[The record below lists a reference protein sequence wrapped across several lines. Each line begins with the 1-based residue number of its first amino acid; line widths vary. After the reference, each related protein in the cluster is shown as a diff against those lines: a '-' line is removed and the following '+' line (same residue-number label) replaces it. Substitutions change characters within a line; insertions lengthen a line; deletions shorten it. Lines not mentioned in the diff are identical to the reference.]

1 MFAIP
6 VSVVITTY
14 NRSNLVGRAIASAL
28 HQECG
33 ELEVLVVDDASTDR
47 TEDLVKTSFPGV
59 RYVRQET
66 NRGLCAARNR
76 GIREASKAWVL
87 FLDDDDTL
95 KPGALAR
102 IAKHVAEW
110 PEADRYPLLQFA
122 RSNAR
127 MPAEFMII
135 RLEHY
140 LSGAVLGDFAPVI
153 RKDLF
158 VAEGLSHLESLRN
171 GDGLLLWQIANRYG
185 IPAWSDPVQDLH
197 TDAPSRAT
205 SADYQLRNSVGYA
218 ELQEYT
224 LREFGQI
231 LASRFPSYY
240 QKKRLGAATY
250 RLLAD
255 QRSQARAHL
264 RIALRQ
270 RFSAAAVG
278 LWMLSFFPLAI
289 LRSCFRAY
297 RQHAWHAGAST

>member
-1 MFAIP
+1 MAAIP

-14 NRSNLVGRAIASAL
+14 NRSNLVGRAIESAL
-28 HQECG
+28 DQECR

-47 TEDLVKTSFPGV
+47 TEDLVKTSFPSV
-59 RYVRQET
+59 RYVRQEI

-76 GIREASKAWVL
+76 GIREASKAWVV

-95 KPGALAR
+95 KPGALVR
-102 IAKHVAEW
+102 IAKHVAEL
-110 PEADRYPLLQFA
+110 PAADRYPLLQFA

-140 LSGAVLGDFAPVI
+140 LTGAVLGDFAPVI

-158 VAEGLSHLESLRN
+158 VAEGLSHLEFLRN
-171 GDGLLLWQIANRYG
+171 GDGLLLWRVANTYG
-185 IPAWSDPVQDLH
+185 IPAWSDQVQNLH

-205 SADYQLRNSVGYA
+205 SADYQMHNAVDYA

-224 LREFGQI
+224 LHEFGEI
-231 LASRFPSYY
+231 LALRFPEYY
-240 QKKRLGAATY
+240 EKKCLGAATY

-255 QRSQARAHL
+255 QRSLARAHL
-264 RIALRQ
+264 RIALRR
-270 RFSAAAVG
+270 RFSISALG
-278 LWMLSFFPLAI
+278 LWMFSFFPRAI
-289 LRSCFRAY
+289 TRSCFRAY
-297 RQHAWHAGAST
+297 RQHG